1 MRPVS
6 GLAILSLNPSLQM
19 KLTDDYAAGNPDAHK
34 SQVDER
40 YRLISPTIFEL
51 SRSFKHTGAAL
62 ECFKRGDR
70 ALGKFLGRATL
81 VR

>member
-34 SQVDER
+34 SPVDER
-40 YRLISPTIFEL
+40 YGLLITVDFWFARQHCRNSGVIP
-51 SRSFKHTGAAL
+51 RSADDL
-62 ECFKRGDR
+62 R
-70 ALGKFLGRATL
+70 AGWQF
-81 VR
+81 